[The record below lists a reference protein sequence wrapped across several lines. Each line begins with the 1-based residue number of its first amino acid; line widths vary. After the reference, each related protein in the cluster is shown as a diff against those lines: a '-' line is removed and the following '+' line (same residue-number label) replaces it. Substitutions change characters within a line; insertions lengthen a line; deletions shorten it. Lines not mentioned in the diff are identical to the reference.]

1 MQQDKTKPI
10 HGLEK
15 LPDSFLLK
23 NSQRELGEYKSY
35 CEELEDKVRDLEA
48 KLAEKNQYYEL
59 SEEEKREVSQRMRE
73 SEIHQALKE
82 QIKSLNLKV
91 KGLKVTNRQLINR
104 VVELQRIEEPSKRK
118 EYLLCAAIR
127 RVEPRDC
134 PKVYWGQF
142 HDIYKI
148 ELGWRHPDIM
158 HRFGKEVSRN
168 PNDQGFYTSKGRF
181 VTREEGLE
189 IARAA
194 GQFDKIIG
202 GVLTSEDLY

>member
-127 RVEPRDC
+127 RVEPRERG
-134 PKVYWGQF
+134 PES
-142 HDIYKI
+142 I
-148 ELGWRHPDIM
+148 LGTIPRHLQNRI
-158 HRFGKEVSRN
+158 
-168 PNDQGFYTSKGRF
+168 
-181 VTREEGLE
+181 GLE
-189 IARAA
+189 
-194 GQFDKIIG
+194 
-202 GVLTSEDLY
+202 TSRYNAHRDLERKYHAIRMTKAFILPKDVS

>member
-15 LPDSFLLK
+15 VPDSILLK

-48 KLAEKNQYYEL
+48 KLAEKTQYYEL

-73 SEIHQALKE
+73 TEIHKALKE
-82 QIKSLNLKV
+82 QIRSLNLKV
-91 KGLKVTNRQLINR
+91 NGLKITNRQLLNR
-104 VVELQRIEEPSKRK
+104 IIDLQKIEEPSRRK

-127 RVEPRDC
+127 RVKERDC
-134 PKVYWGQF
+134 HRVYWEQY

-158 HRFGKEVSRN
+158 HRFGDEVSRN

-194 GQFDKIIG
+194 GQVDKIIG